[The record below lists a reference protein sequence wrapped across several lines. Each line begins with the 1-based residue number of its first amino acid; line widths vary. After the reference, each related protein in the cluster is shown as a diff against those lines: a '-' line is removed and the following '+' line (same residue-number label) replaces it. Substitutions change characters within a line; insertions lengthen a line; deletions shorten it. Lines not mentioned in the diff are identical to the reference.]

1 MPALIVLAL
10 AGFAA
15 QLVDGAL
22 GMAYGATSTT
32 LVLATGLTPAV
43 ASASVHFAELG
54 TTLVSGTSH
63 WRFGNV
69 DWRTVRRIGIPGA
82 VGAFTGAVVLS
93 NISADLAKPW
103 MAGILLG
110 LGIYILLRF
119 ALGRAQLKPGRR
131 YVRGR
136 FLVPLGLG
144 AGFVDATGGGGWGPV
159 ATPTLLTSGRM
170 EPRKVVG
177 SVDTSE
183 FLVALAASLGFL
195 AALGSQGMDWGVV
208 VALLAGGVVAAPLA
222 AWLVQKITA
231 RLLGTSRR
239 RAHHRHERAD
249 VLRLRRSERRH
260 ALAGLRGARRGLDCR
275 RRLGRARAPTRGAS
289 APERQEVQARAG
301 HRARSLAR
309 EELSVRDHAA
319 PELASQAPTRKAPR
333 VAASG
338 EVGRGRAKPRRSVSG

>member
-22 GMAYGATSTT
+22 GMAYGATSST
-32 LVLATGLTPAV
+32 LVLATGLSPAA

-82 VGAFTGAVVLS
+82 IGAFVGAVVLS

-103 MAGILLG
+103 MAGILLA
-110 LGIYILLRF
+110 LGVYILTRF
-119 ALGRAQLKPGRR
+119 TLGGTPRREGRR

-136 FLVPLGLG
+136 YLAPLGLG
-144 AGFVDATGGGGWGPV
+144 AGFIDATGGGGWGPV
-159 ATPTLLTSGRM
+159 STPTLLASGRM

-195 AALGSQGMDWGVV
+195 AALGSQGISWSVV
-208 VALLAGGVVAAPLA
+208 VALLAGGIVAAPIA
-222 AWLVQKITA
+222 AWLVQLVTA
-231 RLLGTSRR
+231 RLLGASVGGLILITNVRTMFEYAETAGDVR
-239 RAHHRHERAD
+239 WPVYLALTAVWMLAIGWVVRAHKRQGLPILNSRP
-249 VLRLRRSERRH
+249 RRG
-260 ALAGLRGARRGLDCR
+260 ALA
-275 RRLGRARAPTRGAS
+275 TES
-289 APERQEVQARAG
+289 AA
-301 HRARSLAR
+301 
-309 EELSVRDHAA
+309 
-319 PELASQAPTRKAPR
+319 
-333 VAASG
+333 
-338 EVGRGRAKPRRSVSG
+338 